1 MSKSRTTIKDIARE
15 LNISTSTVSRA
26 LTDRWDV
33 NPETRKAVLELAEKL
48 NYRPNPIS
56 LNLKQ
61 QQSMTIAVVVPEFIT
76 SFFSEV
82 LTGIQSV
89 MEEEG
94 YNILIS
100 QSHESAE
107 TELRNL
113 KMMESK
119 MVDGFIVSVSHGDS
133 NKEFYK
139 HLTDKNIPLVFVN
152 RVCPGIPAPKVVIDD
167 YKWSYKAVE
176 HLIRNG
182 YKRIMHL
189 TGPEDIALAKERR
202 RGYENALRDNGLPID
217 PELIVHGGL
226 MMEVGVLAAH
236 RILEMENRPD
246 AIFAF
251 HDPLAIGVMKTL
263 LKNGVRIPE
272 DIAVVG
278 FSESLS
284 ALIIEP
290 NLTSVEQPTY
300 EMGRA
305 AAELLLEQIRNMSE
319 ESILRKSIILEA
331 KLNVRESSAR
341 KPEEEL

>member
-1 MSKSRTTIKDIARE
+1 MSRSRITIKDIARE

-33 NPETRKAVLELAEKL
+33 NPETRRAVLELAEKL

-61 QQSMTIAVVVPEFIT
+61 KQSMTIAVVVPEFIT

-89 MEEEG
+89 MEEQD

-113 KMMESK
+113 QMMESK
-119 MVDGFIVSVSHGDS
+119 MVDGFIVSASHGQS
-133 NKEFYK
+133 NKAFYNR
-139 HLTDKNIPLVFVN
+139 LIDKNIPLVFVN
-152 RVCPGIPAPKVVIDD
+152 RVCQGVPAPKVIIDD
-167 YKWSYKAVE
+167 YKWSYKAVG
-176 HLIRNG
+176 HLIENG
-182 YKRIMHL
+182 YRRIMHL
-189 TGPEDIALAKERR
+189 TGPDEIILSRDRR
-202 RGYENALRDNGLPID
+202 RGYENALRDHGIPVD
-217 PELIVHGGL
+217 PELIIHGGL
-226 MMEVGVLAAH
+226 VMERGVITAH
-236 RILEMENRPD
+236 RILEMDNRPD

-263 LKNGVRIPE
+263 QKNGVRIPQ
-272 DIAVVG
+272 DIAIVG
-278 FSESLS
+278 FSDSQNS
-284 ALIIEP
+284 LIIEP

-305 AAELLLEQIRNMSE
+305 AAELLLEQIRNMSV

-331 KLNVRESSAR
+331 KLNIRESSAP
-341 KPEEEL
+341 KSPTA

>member
-1 MSKSRTTIKDIARE
+1 MSRSRITIKDIARE

-33 NPETRKAVLELAEKL
+33 NPETRKAVLELADKL

-61 QQSMTIAVVVPEFIT
+61 KQSMTIAVVVPEFIT
-76 SFFSEV
+76 SFFSDI

-113 KMMESK
+113 QMMESK

-133 NKEFYK
+133 NKAFYQR
-139 HLTDKNIPLVFVN
+139 LLNKNIPLVFVN
-152 RVCPGIPAPKVVIDD
+152 RVCQGVPAPKIVIDD
-167 YKWSYKAVE
+167 YKWSYRAVE
-176 HLIRNG
+176 HLIENG
-182 YKRIMHL
+182 YRRIMHL
-189 TGPEDIALAKERR
+189 TGPEEIALARERR
-202 RGYENALRDNGLPID
+202 RGYENALRDHGIPVD
-217 PELIVHGGL
+217 PELIVPGGL
-226 MMEVGVLAAH
+226 MMELGILTAH
-236 RILEMENRPD
+236 RILDMKNRPD

-263 LKNGVRIPE
+263 MKNGVRIPE
-272 DIAVVG
+272 DMAIVG
-278 FSESLS
+278 FSESQS
-284 ALIIEP
+284 AVIIEP

-305 AAELLLEQIRNMSE
+305 AAELLLEQIKNTSDE
-319 ESILRKSIILEA
+319 NILRKSIILEA
-331 KLNVRESSAR
+331 KLNVRESSAPKKR
-341 KPEEEL
+341 TE